1 MNLPLAGEVGIWVF
15 QNAPFQPGED
25 LLEPVKEGLRNIEEF
40 MGVPFPAD
48 RVIMVS
54 VVGDPD
60 GHYDIGA
67 GQHGS
72 GHIQVVRSESAPLRE
87 RVLFHEL
94 AHFYYDFFPI
104 WLLEGGAEFMTA
116 MVRDR
121 TGVESL
127 ADRRQALVARVES
140 NCYADGFN
148 NLYELD
154 KKQGFYLSDGPD
166 GCNYPFGEYF
176 LIRLTELMGKD
187 AMSAALRSLYL
198 LIHSDERSFL
208 LTGKHIY
215 LAFLNNTPAN
225 LTGEFR
231 DLFRT
236 VHGGPWVDAV
246 VDVPDDY
253 GADALSAAEILV
265 GQVVEGAM
273 DHEFDIDVFAFDAD
287 EGVGYRII
295 FEKEQGADLD
305 EEERSDFHLT
315 LRSAEDG
322 SNQRL
327 RSHGSRMG
335 LEEHWTARQSGRYVL
350 SVESAA
356 GRVGTYRLE
365 VLKSVTGE
373 DDHGDDLGSA
383 TVVTAEEYVI
393 GAMDHGADVDYFKVH
408 VTQGYG
414 YKVEVLNQTLEY
426 SRVRVYG
433 PDGVARVDGGGS
445 GWGLYGSASRWRPP
459 NTGDNYIT
467 VESHFGRTGSYTLK
481 LTEVALGD
489 DDHGDDAPGATG
501 ITVGETVE
509 GALDHPF
516 DRDYFRFAV
525 ESGLPYNIRI
535 THLANHHE
543 PVTVFASDGT
553 TAVHQFRPYSPQ
565 SQGSHI
571 PWVAPATGDYF
582 LKIWSTGEPGDY
594 QVFISYAAPDADDHG
609 DSSLS
614 ATAIAVGDVTAGRL
628 DRSDDFDFFRME
640 VEEGRQYLIEVT
652 FRGIDDPR
660 LSLHAPDGITPK
672 FRFVDRG
679 DDFRY
684 WVAPES
690 GDYFVVIW
698 SATGGAGEY
707 ELAVSAVK

>member
-1 MNLPLAGEVGIWVF
+1 
-15 QNAPFQPGED
+15 
-25 LLEPVKEGLRNIEEF
+25 
-40 MGVPFPAD
+40 MGVAFPAD

-54 VVGDPD
+54 VVRDSD

-72 GHIQVVRSESAPLRE
+72 GHIQVVRPESAPLRE

-94 AHFYYDFFPI
+94 AHFYYNFFPI
-104 WLLEGGAEFMTA
+104 WLLEGGAEFMTT
-116 MVRDR
+116 MVRER

-127 ADRRQALVARVES
+127 AARGQVTAARVES
-140 NCYADGFN
+140 NCYPAGFN

-154 KKQGFYLSDGPD
+154 EKQGFYVSDGPD

-176 LIRLTELMGKD
+176 LIGLTELLGED
-187 AMSAALRSLYL
+187 AVSAALRSLYL
-198 LIHSDERSFL
+198 LIHSDERGFP
-208 LTGKHIY
+208 LTGKDIY
-215 LAFLNNTPAN
+215 LAFLNNTPAD
-225 LTGEFR
+225 LTGDFR

-253 GADALSAAEILV
+253 GDHAVSAADILV

-273 DHEFDIDVFAFDAD
+273 DHEFDIDAFAFDAD

-295 FEKEQGADLD
+295 FETQKGHDLGED
-305 EEERSDFHLT
+305 ERSDFHLT
-315 LRSAEDG
+315 LRTAEG
-322 SNQRL
+322 GAQERL
-327 RSHGSRMG
+327 KSQGSRTG
-335 LEEHWTARQSGRYVL
+335 LDEGWTARQSGRYVL

-356 GRVGTYRLE
+356 GRIGIYRLE
-365 VLKSVTGE
+365 VLKSVIGE
-373 DDHGDDLGSA
+373 DDHGDDPSSA
-383 TVVTAEEYVI
+383 TVVTAGDDVI
-393 GAMDHGADVDYFKVH
+393 GAMEHGADVDYFQIH
-408 VTQGYG
+408 VTGGYG
-414 YKVEVLNQTLEY
+414 YEVEVVNQTLEY
-426 SRVRVYG
+426 SRVGVYG
-433 PDGVARVDGGGS
+433 PDGVTRVDRGGK
-445 GWGLYGSASRWRPP
+445 GWGLYGSDSLWRMQT
-459 NTGDNYIT
+459 TGTNYIT
-467 VESHFGRTGSYTLK
+467 VESPFGRTGSYTLK

-489 DDHGDDAPGATG
+489 DDHGDDAPGATA
-501 ITVGETVE
+501 ITLGETVE

-516 DRDYFRFAV
+516 DRDYFRFAA

-535 THLANHHE
+535 THLTNHHE

-594 QVFISYAAPDADDHG
+594 QVFISHAASDVDDHG

-628 DRSDDFDFFRME
+628 DRSDDFDFFRIQ

-660 LSLHAPDGITPK
+660 LALHAPDGITPE

-698 SATGGAGEY
+698 SATGGADEY